1 MRMKLSVVV
10 VLAGILGLLPIAS
23 SPAATQWAGT
33 GGTPP
38 PTPELAAAGDV
49 KSVVFKWMWY
59 MGMLRNWQELDHVAM
74 FELRKS
80 TGTIDVDGQPCELT
94 NYRAS
99 VNYQVSGMR
108 AQYDCTFPNGQSHS
122 SCRRC

>member
-23 SPAATQWAGT
+23 SPAAAQWAGT